1 MNGEADF
8 AVNIVD
14 RERMRYQ
21 EQGRSLIVS
30 AEALLG
36 DRPFAIYWNCMAS
49 EIPGVDEYLNEDER
63 LRIVG
68 NIQAWFRLRG
78 YEVDFFPPLDPAMRW
93 SSL

>member
-1 MNGEADF
+1 MNGNADF
-8 AVNIVD
+8 AVSIVD

-21 EQGRSLIVS
+21 EPGRSLIVS

-36 DRPFAIYWNCMAS
+36 DRPFAVYWNYMVT
-49 EIPGVDEYLNEDER
+49 EVPGVDEYLNEDER
-63 LRIVG
+63 LKIVD